1 MFFPTRSL
9 HMVNQTSSSVDTAP
23 LSQPTNF
30 ASSQQGSVDKRSY
43 LKLFSQRPINAN
55 ILVFIVA
62 LYLTLTANFS
72 FFNQLTAIYPVTHSL
87 AFVMSVGGL
96 LFCVIWLVLQLVSHK
111 YLHKPMLILAL
122 MIGAICAYFTD
133 SYGTIFDTH
142 MLINGLETD
151 QAEAMDLFAPAFLMR
166 VVVLG
171 VIPALLVSQ
180 LRIKTV
186 PLKFAA
192 LQKIGAIIAT
202 LALMA
207 ACLLPFGDQYASF
220 FRQHKQVRFYAN
232 PVMPIYSSIKL
243 GTDKFDEIRRP
254 KTLTAHA
261 TDAKHI
267 APASTKPKLMVL
279 VVGETVRAD
288 HIGLN
293 GYARNTMPLL
303 SNTKDIYSF
312 KDVSSCGTSTAYS
325 VPCMFSYLGRDK
337 FDVDMA
343 SYNENVLD
351 TLHKQGVNVI
361 WRDNN
366 SSSKGVADRVTFEDY
381 KTQATNLECDVECR
395 DIGML
400 KDFDK
405 LVMGPKNSP
414 PKDTLVV
421 LHQMGNHGPAYY
433 KRYPK
438 AFEVFKP
445 TCLSNELSK
454 CDTQSVINAYDN
466 AIVYTDYFLHNII
479 DTLKPY
485 EQAYDVVMVYLSDHG
500 ESLGENNIYLH
511 GLPYKIAPKAQK
523 QVPVIVWSPASNH
536 MDSQAIASQL
546 TAPASQDYLAPS
558 LLQYFNIST
567 QEADHKPTFFQ
578 AQR

>member
-1 MFFPTRSL
+1 
-9 HMVNQTSSSVDTAP
+9 MVNQTSSSVDTAP

-43 LKLFSQRPINAN
+43 LKLFSQRPMNAN

-72 FFNQLTAIYPVTHSL
+72 FFNQLTAIYPVTHSW

-243 GTDKFDEIRRP
+243 GTDKFDEMRRP

-405 LVMGPKNSP
+405 LVMGSKNSP

>member
-1 MFFPTRSL
+1 
-9 HMVNQTSSSVDTAP
+9 MVNQTSSSVDTAP

-43 LKLFSQRPINAN
+43 LKLFSQRPMNAN

-122 MIGAICAYFTD
+122 MIGAICPYFTD

-243 GTDKFDEIRRP
+243 GTDKFDEMRRP

-312 KDVSSCGTSTAYS
+312 TDVSSCGTSTAYS

-405 LVMGPKNSP
+405 LVMGSKNSP

-479 DTLKPY
+479 DTLTPY

>member
-1 MFFPTRSL
+1 
-9 HMVNQTSSSVDTAP
+9 MVNQTPSSANTAP
-23 LSQPTNF
+23 ISTSKAV
-30 ASSQQGSVDKRSY
+30 ASSQPVSANKTSY
-43 LKLFSQRPINAN
+43 IKQISQKPINAN
-55 ILVFIVA
+55 VLVFLVA
-62 LYLTLTANFS
+62 LYLTLTANVS
-72 FFNQLTAIYPVTHSL
+72 FFYKLTAIYPLSHNPIFVT
-87 AFVMSVGGL
+87 SVGVL
-96 LFCVIWLVLQLVSHK
+96 LLGVIWLLLQLVCHK

-142 MLINGLETD
+142 MLMNGLETD
-151 QAEAMDLFAPAFLMR
+151 QAEAMDLFAPAFLIR
-166 VVVLG
+166 VIGLG
-171 VIPALLVSQ
+171 IVPALIVSK
-180 LRIKTV
+180 LPIKEMPFKV
-186 PLKFAA
+186 AA
-192 LQKIGAIIAT
+192 LQKIGALVVSIVLVAT
-202 LALMA
+202 
-207 ACLLPFGDQYASF
+207 CLLPFGDQYASF
-220 FRQHKQVRFYAN
+220 FRQHKQVRYYAN

-243 GTDKFDEIRRP
+243 GTDKLDEMRRP

-261 TDAKHI
+261 LDAKQDAKQI
-267 APASTKPKLMVL
+267 ASTSSKPKLMVL

-288 HIGLN
+288 HINLN

-303 SNTKDIYSF
+303 SKTKDIYSYQ
-312 KDVSSCGTSTAYS
+312 DVSSCGTSTAYS
-325 VPCMFSYLGRDK
+325 VPCMFSYAGQDK

-343 SYNENVLD
+343 SYHENVLD
-351 TLHKQGVNVI
+351 TLRKQGVNVV

-381 KTQATNLECDVECR
+381 KTKASNPECDVECR

-405 LVMGPKNSP
+405 LVTSSKEAQT
-414 PKDTLVV
+414 KDTLLV

-438 AFEVFKP
+438 EFEVFKP

-479 DTLKPY
+479 ETLKPY
-485 EQAYDVVMVYLSDHG
+485 EQDYDVVMVYLSDHG

-523 QVPVIVWSPASNH
+523 HVPVIIWSPASNH
-536 MDSQAIASQL
+536 IDSQDMISQL
-546 TAPASQDYLAPS
+546 NKPASHDYLTPT

-567 QEADHKPTFFQ
+567 QEMDHKPTFFE

>member
-1 MFFPTRSL
+1 
-9 HMVNQTSSSVDTAP
+9 MVNQTSSSVDTAP

-43 LKLFSQRPINAN
+43 LKLFSQRPMNAN

-72 FFNQLTAIYPVTHSL
+72 FFNQLTAIYPVAHSL

-243 GTDKFDEIRRP
+243 GTDKFDEMRRP

-405 LVMGPKNSP
+405 LVMGSKNSP

>member
-1 MFFPTRSL
+1 
-9 HMVNQTSSSVDTAP
+9 MVNQTSSSVDTAP
-23 LSQPTNF
+23 LSQPTNL

-43 LKLFSQRPINAN
+43 LKLFSQRPMNAN

-243 GTDKFDEIRRP
+243 GTDKFDEMRRP

-405 LVMGPKNSP
+405 LVMGSKNSP

-445 TCLSNELSK
+445 ACLSNELSK

>member
-1 MFFPTRSL
+1 
-9 HMVNQTSSSVDTAP
+9 MVNQTSSSVDTAP

>member
-1 MFFPTRSL
+1 
-9 HMVNQTSSSVDTAP
+9 MVNQTSSSVDTAP

-43 LKLFSQRPINAN
+43 LKLFSQRPMNAN

-72 FFNQLTAIYPVTHSL
+72 FFNQLTAIYPVTHSW

-243 GTDKFDEIRRP
+243 GTDKFDEMRRP

-312 KDVSSCGTSTAYS
+312 TDVSSCGTSTAYS

-405 LVMGPKNSP
+405 LVMGSKNSP

>member
-1 MFFPTRSL
+1 
-9 HMVNQTSSSVDTAP
+9 
-23 LSQPTNF
+23 
-30 ASSQQGSVDKRSY
+30 
-43 LKLFSQRPINAN
+43 
-55 ILVFIVA
+55 
-62 LYLTLTANFS
+62 
-72 FFNQLTAIYPVTHSL
+72 
-87 AFVMSVGGL
+87 
-96 LFCVIWLVLQLVSHK
+96 
-111 YLHKPMLILAL
+111 
-122 MIGAICAYFTD
+122 
-133 SYGTIFDTH
+133 
-142 MLINGLETD
+142 
-151 QAEAMDLFAPAFLMR
+151 
-166 VVVLG
+166 
-171 VIPALLVSQ
+171 
-180 LRIKTV
+180 
-186 PLKFAA
+186 
-192 LQKIGAIIAT
+192 
-202 LALMA
+202 
-207 ACLLPFGDQYASF
+207 
-220 FRQHKQVRFYAN
+220 
-232 PVMPIYSSIKL
+232 MPIYSSIKL
-243 GTDKFDEIRRP
+243 GTDKFDEMRRP

-312 KDVSSCGTSTAYS
+312 TDVSSCGTSTAYS

-405 LVMGPKNSP
+405 LVMGSKNSP

>member
-1 MFFPTRSL
+1 
-9 HMVNQTSSSVDTAP
+9 MVNQTSSSVDTAP

-43 LKLFSQRPINAN
+43 LKLFSQRPMNAN

-72 FFNQLTAIYPVTHSL
+72 FFNQLTAIYPVAHSW

-243 GTDKFDEIRRP
+243 GTDKFDEMRRP

-405 LVMGPKNSP
+405 LVMGSKNSP

-479 DTLKPY
+479 DTLRPY